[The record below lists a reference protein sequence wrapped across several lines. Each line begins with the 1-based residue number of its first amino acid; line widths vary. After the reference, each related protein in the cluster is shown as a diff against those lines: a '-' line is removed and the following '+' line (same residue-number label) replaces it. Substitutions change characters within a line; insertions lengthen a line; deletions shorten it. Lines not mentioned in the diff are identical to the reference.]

1 MSLRPVF
8 TDRGSFVDFF
18 SFRRSF
24 TIKTCIYLNEFK
36 YAYYEGYFIPQA
48 SIAFPP
54 QSTYPQDKTINV

>member
-1 MSLRPVF
+1 M
-8 TDRGSFVDFF
+8 
-18 SFRRSF
+18 
-24 TIKTCIYLNEFK
+24 KTCIYLNEFE